1 MNVPS
6 SPEPFFTRYIPERFS
21 GLPGFEK
28 VSSLG
33 SVVFSV
39 PDVGRWSFQL
49 RAGQLACEP
58 GLASDTL
65 VRITIPQTSFEPIV
79 VRGTERLAGLALS
92 PEKQMLAFR
101 ALTLDSERVAQI
113 RRVVGSVC
121 FAVLDE
127 QVSHRV
133 YVTPGSAEPNL
144 TSPECE
150 ISCESE
156 AFWGLQTGTQNPI
169 ELLMSGKIKIR
180 GDMSLMMAFQNWFE
194 RA

>member
-1 MNVPS
+1 M
-6 SPEPFFTRYIPERFS
+6 
-21 GLPGFEK
+21 
-28 VSSLG
+28 
-33 SVVFSV
+33 
-39 PDVGRWSFQL
+39 
-49 RAGQLACEP
+49 AA
-58 GLASDTL
+58 
-65 VRITIPQTSFEPIV
+65 
-79 VRGTERLAGLALS
+79 LALS

-121 FAVLDE
+121 FAVLDD

-150 ISCESE
+150 ISCEAE

-169 ELLMSGKIKIR
+169 ELLMSGKIKIT
-180 GDMSLMMAFQNWFE
+180 GDAQIPMALSSLFV
-194 RA
+194 